1 MQRSWVM
8 AAIVASGLL
17 AQTPPPE
24 PTPAPAATPA
34 PAQTP
39 AQPPVPEPKPADV
52 KPEPPPAPKPEPPAA
67 PKAEEAKVADSKPFD
82 QLRPTQRKL
91 AYTLHRAALSA
102 HELGY
107 YRSHPKVMEVREAL
121 EDLVAVKADLPEK
134 AKAAIPAVEGYL
146 DKLRANHGL
155 YDADGKK
162 TLLEATWKDLQAAAR
177 AAAKF
182 GAKGLE
188 GRLLKLKGLLLDAK
202 VDAVAPGWA
211 EPEPAK
217 GKKAKAAKGPKA
229 PEGFANQKAITALWV
244 KRAQAWIENT
254 TQEVEV
260 KGEKKTR
267 RLPDP
272 AQTKALNDL
281 LTWLDKDDLD
291 LLRDPAFGWLDL
303 RFLGATP
310 GATLLAKAG
319 AISASKAP
327 EGAAAAPGLLP
338 TFEPVVGDSKFTKG
352 EEKRGVLV
360 EVKQGAPAAT
370 LAAQMAAFEKL
381 GRSRELDAK

>member
-24 PTPAPAATPA
+24 PTPAPAPTQA
-34 PAQTP
+34 
-39 AQPPVPEPKPADV
+39 PEPKPADV
-52 KPEPPPAPKPEPPAA
+52 KPEPPPAPKAEEV
-67 PKAEEAKVADSKPFD
+67 KAEPTKAEPVKAVESKPFD

-107 YRSHPKVMEVREAL
+107 YRSHPRVMEVREAL
-121 EDLVAVKADLPEK
+121 EDLVAAKVDLPEK
-134 AKAAIPAVEGYL
+134 AKAAIPAVESYL
-146 DKLRANHGL
+146 DKLRTNHGL
-155 YDADGKK
+155 YDAEGKK
-162 TLLEATWKDLQAAAR
+162 ILLEATWKDLQAAAR
-177 AAAKF
+177 GAAKF

-188 GRLLKLKGLLLDAK
+188 ARLLKLKGLLLDAK
-202 VDAVAPGWA
+202 VDAAAPGWA

-260 KGEKKTR
+260 KGEKKAR

-272 AQTKALNDL
+272 VQTKALNDL
-281 LTWLDKDDLD
+281 LAWLDKDDLD

-327 EGAAAAPGLLP
+327 EGAAAAPALLP
-338 TFEPVVGDSKFTKG
+338 TFEPVVGDSKFAKG

-360 EVKQGAPAAT
+360 EVKQGAPAAS
-370 LAAQMAAFEKL
+370 LSAQMAAFEKL

>member
-8 AAIVASGLL
+8 AVIVASGLL

-24 PTPAPAATPA
+24 PPPAPTQAPA
-34 PAQTP
+34 PTQEP
-39 AQPPVPEPKPADV
+39 AQEPKPAEV
-52 KPEPPPAPKPEPPAA
+52 KPEPPPAPKAEEVKAA
-67 PKAEEAKVADSKPFD
+67 EPKAFD

-107 YRSHPKVMEVREAL
+107 YRSHPKVMEVRETL
-121 EDLVAVKADLPEK
+121 EELVAVKTDLPEK
-134 AKAAIPAVEGYL
+134 AKAALPAVEAYL
-146 DKLRANHGL
+146 EKLRANHGL
-155 YDADGKK
+155 YDAEGKK
-162 TLLEATWKDLQAAAR
+162 LLLETTWKDLQAATR

-182 GAKGLE
+182 APKGLE
-188 GRLLKLKGLLLDAK
+188 AKVLKLKGLLLDAK
-202 VDAVAPGWA
+202 VDAAPPTWA

-217 GKKAKAAKGPKA
+217 GKKAKAAKA

-254 TQEVEV
+254 PQEVEI

-303 RFLGATP
+303 RHLGAAP
-310 GATLLAKAG
+310 GAELMAKAG

-327 EGAAAAPGLLP
+327 EGPAAAPALLP
-338 TFEPVVGDSKFTKG
+338 TFEPVVGDSKFAKG
-352 EEKRGVLV
+352 EEKRTVLV

-370 LAAQMAAFEKL
+370 LTAQMAAFEKL